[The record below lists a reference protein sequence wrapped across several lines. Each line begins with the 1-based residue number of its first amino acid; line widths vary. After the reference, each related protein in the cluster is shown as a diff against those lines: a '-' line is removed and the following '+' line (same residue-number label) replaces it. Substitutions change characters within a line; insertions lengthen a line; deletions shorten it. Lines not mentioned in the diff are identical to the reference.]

1 MKSKVENVTKKF
13 ISVKCDEKGNIKAS
27 NIDTKTKQG
36 VKSLHDIVKKGE
48 LLVVPSDTWCSSVEN
63 YVSAVEPHV
72 KNDPVIILED
82 KARTE
87 RVLNGTTIQLG
98 RILQMAEDYNH

>member
-1 MKSKVENVTKKF
+1 MKSKIENVTKKF
-13 ISVKCDEKGNIKAS
+13 ISDKCDEKGNIKAS

-48 LLVVPSDTWCSSVEN
+48 LLVVPSDTLCNSVEN
-63 YVSAVEPHV
+63 YVSKHHV
-72 KNDPVIILED
+72 KNDPVIILEVLI
-82 KARTE
+82 E
-87 RVLNGTTIQLG
+87 RVFNGTTLQLG

>member
-1 MKSKVENVTKKF
+1 MKSKIENVTKKF
-13 ISVKCDEKGNIKAS
+13 ISDKCDEKGNIKAS

-48 LLVVPSDTWCSSVEN
+48 LLVVPSDTLCNSVEN
-63 YVSAVEPHV
+63 YVSAVEHHV

>member
-1 MKSKVENVTKKF
+1 MKSKIENVTKKF
-13 ISVKCDEKGNIKAS
+13 ISDKCDEKGNIKAS

-48 LLVVPSDTWCSSVEN
+48 LLVVPSDTLCNS
-63 YVSAVEPHV
+63 YHV
-72 KNDPVIILED
+72 KNDPVIILEVLI
-82 KARTE
+82 E
-87 RVLNGTTIQLG
+87 RVLNGTTLQLG